1 MKTGTIEV
9 MRKLN
14 QNGLINPLLIPLI
27 LVALVMIGTSVTTY
41 MYYSKYADQRDN
53 VNKKVSSAVE
63 IAQMAQ
69 KKKLD
74 SAYAEQDKIPYKTYT
89 TPSVYGSVKLT
100 FPKTYSSF
108 VNDTSSTLD
117 FYAHTNYVASRG
129 VNYALR
135 MSVADRVF
143 ASEIKTYEAA
153 VKKGD
158 LKASSISVAGVT
170 GTRLDGL
177 LKKDQTGII
186 AVFPL
191 RDKVLKVWTEN
202 LDYKAD
208 FEQTLKTLTFSP

>member
-1 MKTGTIEV
+1 

-27 LVALVMIGTSVTTY
+27 LVALVMVGTCVTTY

-53 VNKKVSSAVE
+53 VSKKVTSAVE
-63 IAQMAQ
+63 LAQMEQ

-74 SAYAEQDKIPYKTYT
+74 SDYAEQDKIPYKTYT

-108 VNDTSSTLD
+108 VNDTGSSLD
-117 FYAHTNYVASRG
+117 FYAHPNYVASKG

-135 MSVADRVF
+135 MSVADKVF
-143 ASEIKTYEAA
+143 SSEMKSYEGA

-177 LKKDQTGII
+177 LKKDQTGTI

>member
-1 MKTGTIEV
+1 

-14 QNGLINPLLIPLI
+14 QDGILNPLLIPLI
-27 LVALVMIGTSVTTY
+27 LVALVMVGACVTSF
-41 MYYSKYADQRDN
+41 MYFSKYADQRDN
-53 VNKKVSSAVE
+53 VNQKISAAVE
-63 IAQMAQ
+63 TAQVEQ
-69 KKKLD
+69 KTKLD
-74 SAYAEQDKIPYKTYT
+74 TVYAEKDKIPYKTYT
-89 TPSVYGSVKLT
+89 TPSVYGSIKLT

-108 VNDTSSTLD
+108 INDTGSNLD
-117 FYAHTNYVASRG
+117 FYAHPNYVPSKG

-135 MSVADRVF
+135 MSISDKVF
-143 ASEIKTYEAA
+143 ASEMKSYESA

-158 LKASSISVAGVT
+158 LKATSITVVGVT

-202 LDYKAD
+202 LDYRAD

>member
-1 MKTGTIEV
+1 

-14 QNGLINPLLIPLI
+14 QDGVINPLLIPLI
-27 LVALVMIGTSVTTY
+27 LSVLVVIGTCVATY
-41 MYYSKYADQRDN
+41 MYYAKYIDQRDN
-53 VNKKVSSAVE
+53 VNKKVTAAVE
-63 IAQMAQ
+63 SAEATQ

-74 SAYAEQDKIPYKTYT
+74 IAYAEKDKVPYKTYT
-89 TPSVYGSVKLT
+89 TPSIYGSVKLT

-108 VNDTSSTLD
+108 VTDTGSSLD
-117 FYAHTNYVASRG
+117 FYAHPNYVPSKG

-135 MSVADRVF
+135 MSVSDKVF
-143 ASEIKTYEAA
+143 ASEMKAYEGS

-158 LKASSISVAGVT
+158 LKATSITVVGVT

-202 LDYKAD
+202 LDYRAD

>member
-1 MKTGTIEV
+1 

-27 LVALVMIGTSVTTY
+27 LVALVMVGTCVTTY

-53 VNKKVSSAVE
+53 VSKKVTSAVE
-63 IAQMAQ
+63 LAQMEQ

-74 SAYAEQDKIPYKTYT
+74 SDYAEKDKIPYKTYT

-108 VNDTSSTLD
+108 VNDTGSSLD
-117 FYAHTNYVASRG
+117 FYAHPNYVASKG

-135 MSVADRVF
+135 MSVADKVF
-143 ASEIKTYEAA
+143 SSEMKTYEGV